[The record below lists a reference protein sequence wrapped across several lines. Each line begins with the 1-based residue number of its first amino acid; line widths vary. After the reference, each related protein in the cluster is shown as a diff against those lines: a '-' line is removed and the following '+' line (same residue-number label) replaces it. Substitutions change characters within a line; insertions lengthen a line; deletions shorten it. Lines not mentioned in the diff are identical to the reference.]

1 MPPADKRARKKE
13 NARAAREQREAAA
26 RRKKRTRSMI
36 TVGVVVALFV
46 GVIILLNATGGDD
59 ETASTTPTA
68 ATTPTVYAPDAAL
81 DPSKTY
87 TATITTNFGDIKI
100 ALDVKNAPK
109 GAAHF
114 VRLARSGFYNGSR
127 WHRVVKTFVVQGGA
141 PGGDPSQ
148 AYGHSIVG
156 EIPKVTYKVGD
167 VLAAKTETD
176 PKGTFDAQFFI
187 LMGPAGQLTLDY
199 ADFGHVTSGMD
210 ALRRM
215 TNLEVDGRHD
225 PGVGKATIDKVTI
238 SEA

>member
-26 RRKKRTRSMI
+26 RRKKRTRSTI

-59 ETASTTPTA
+59 ETAASTTTA
-68 ATTPTVYAPDAAL
+68 ATTTTVYAPDAAL

-127 WHRVVKTFVVQGGA
+127 WHRVVKNFVVQGGS
-141 PGGDPSQ
+141 PDGDPSRD
-148 AYGHSIVG
+148 YGHSVVG
-156 EIPKVTYKVGD
+156 ELPKDYKVGD
-167 VLAAKTETD
+167 IAAAKKNDD
-176 PKGTFDAQFFI
+176 PKGTYDAQFFI
-187 LMGPAGQLTLDY
+187 VMGPGQLTLDY

-210 ALRRM
+210 ALKRM
-215 TNLEVDGRHD
+215 TDLPVNSMND

-238 SEA
+238 SES